1 MLWTSKQRSGV
12 AVGMTIGEWESRRRI
27 DTRTIITVSE
37 HKTGDKDPATLVLQE
52 DMAELME
59 R

>member
-12 AVGMTIGEWESRRRI
+12 AVGMTIGEWESRRI
-27 DTRTIITVSE
+27 MDTRSIITVAE
-37 HKTGDKDPATLVLQE
+37 HKTGDKEPATLVLEE
-52 DMAELME
+52 DIGDLME